1 MKLPRLVAAALACDA
16 DLPHLE
22 EALSHPSFAN
32 ERKRGPRLDYQRLE
46 FLGDAVIQLG
56 VSEALMADYPE
67 AREGE
72 LSFMRS
78 AIVST
83 EALAEYARK
92 VELGPELLLGRGADS
107 AGEREQP
114 TVLADALEA
123 LVGAIYLDLG
133 SEHALRLTRLVYAA
147 GIEARAKV
155 GLRDP
160 KSELQE
166 KVQAKGVGAPRY
178 QLVGSSGPDH
188 QREFDVEVEV
198 RGRVLGR
205 GRGRSKKA
213 AEQAAARAALPAV
226 DGLEPESSEGAS

>member
-1 MKLPRLVAAALACDA
+1 MKLPPPLSTIVAHEEE
-16 DLPHLE
+16 LPHLE
-22 EALSHPSFAN
+22 EALSHPSYAN
-32 ERKRGPRLDYQRLE
+32 ERKRGPKVDYQRLE

-78 AIVST
+78 SIVST
-83 EALAEYARK
+83 EALADYARS
-92 VELGPELLLGRGADS
+92 VELGDQLLLGRGADG
-107 AGEREQP
+107 AGERLQG

-123 LVGAIYLDLG
+123 VVGAIYLDLG
-133 SEHALRLTRLVYAA
+133 SAKATLLTRQIYAA
-147 GIEARAKV
+147 GVASRARP

-166 KVQAKGVGAPRY
+166 KVQAKGGGTPRY
-178 QLVGSSGPDH
+178 QLVGTSGPDH
-188 QREFDVEVEV
+188 QREFEVEVEAL
-198 RGRVLGR
+198 GRTLGR

-213 AEQAAARAALPAV
+213 AEQAAARAGLTIVDSVDLPV
-226 DGLEPESSEGAS
+226 EGAP

>member
-1 MKLPRLVAAALACDA
+1 MKLPAPLSSIVGCED

-22 EALSHPSFAN
+22 EALSHPSYAN
-32 ERKRGPRLDYQRLE
+32 ERKRGPKIDYQRLE

-56 VSEALMADYPE
+56 VSEALMADYPD

-83 EALAEYARK
+83 EALADYARS
-92 VELGPELLLGRGADS
+92 VDLGDQLLLGRGADG
-107 AGEREQP
+107 AGERLQG

-123 LVGAIYLDLG
+123 VVGAIYLDLG
-133 SEHALRLTRLVYAA
+133 GAKATLLTRRIYAA
-147 GIEARAKV
+147 GVASRARP

-166 KVQAKGVGAPRY
+166 KVQAKGGATPRY
-178 QLVGSSGPDH
+178 QLVGTSGPDH
-188 QREFDVEVEV
+188 QREFEVEVEAL
-198 RGRVLGR
+198 GRTLGR

-213 AEQAAARAALPAV
+213 AEQAAARAGLSIV
-226 DGLEPESSEGAS
+226 DGVDAPAEGAS